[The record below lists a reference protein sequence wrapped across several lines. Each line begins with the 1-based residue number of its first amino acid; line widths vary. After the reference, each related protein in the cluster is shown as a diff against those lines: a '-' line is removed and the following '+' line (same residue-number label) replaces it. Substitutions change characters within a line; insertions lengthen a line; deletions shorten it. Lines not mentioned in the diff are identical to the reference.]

1 MPAVGGEPTILAC
14 QSDDIFAPKAAVGR
28 IGEATGFKIP
38 HTPKLQS
45 TLLHARRTP

>member
-1 MPAVGGEPTILAC
+1 MAASGYDE
-14 QSDDIFAPKAAVGR
+14 DAPKAAVGR